1 MQVTRPRETEE
12 EHFTWMRRPT
22 CCRAAEPAMPLCEV
36 RGRSATTL
44 SLYRWHD
51 SVASLVL
58 EDFIFS
64 VLEQQKERWPGP
76 VDNIFPHLVILCM
89 LNCCTGHCSYI
100 NRQYWHQTQTRA
112 VDWCDELIA
121 LTARLK
127 TRIWSW
133 DIYHRDT
140 QRQQEHSGYKQC
152 QLWAE
157 SMLKSKIDKVK
168 LFTKSYVSQTFIYCL
183 ILKIQDSLVFK
194 FSIVQ

>member
-1 MQVTRPRETEE
+1 MKKTRLTAE

-22 CCRAAEPAMPLCEV
+22 CCRAAEPAWPVCEV

-58 EDFIFS
+58 ENFIFS

-112 VDWCDELIA
+112 RRATTPCQPLLQCNSQIMQKEESSKNPTKRLPRELN
-121 LTARLK
+121 
-127 TRIWSW
+127 
-133 DIYHRDT
+133 
-140 QRQQEHSGYKQC
+140 
-152 QLWAE
+152 
-157 SMLKSKIDKVK
+157 
-168 LFTKSYVSQTFIYCL
+168 
-183 ILKIQDSLVFK
+183 
-194 FSIVQ
+194 